1 MLTDAAIRALK
12 PKAKLYRVAD
22 AFGLCIEVAPI
33 GTRESK
39 LWRFRYRYG
48 GRAKMLALG
57 AYPIVTLEK
66 ARQKRDD
73 ARRLLA
79 DGINPMDKRRGDAES
94 RKRKERGMFPTV
106 AREWLAFK
114 KRSVGTETYRK
125 AELVVESDLIPALRR
140 HSIADLATKD
150 CTRALRDIAE
160 RAPHLAAKAR
170 QYLAGI
176 VDYAIKEGLRD
187 DGKLL
192 SLRGVIPTFDKGH
205 IAAVT
210 KPGELAGLLR
220 AIDGY
225 GSPLTRAALQL
236 ASLTAMRPAIIASA
250 RWAHIDLDAAEWHV
264 PGSLMKMGND
274 HVVPLPKQAIALL
287 RDLQAMT
294 GDGEFVFPSPA
305 RQKTPHLHRDALSK
319 ALRDLGYQ
327 GKHATHG
334 FRGTLRTMARE
345 RLGVDI
351 DVLEAQLAH
360 AKKGDVQK
368 AYDRTTFD
376 DQRREVM
383 QGWAD
388 YLDTLRRDPAQVV
401 PIKRKA

>member
-1 MLTDAAIRALK
+1 MLTDAVVRAMK

-22 AFGLCIEVAPI
+22 AFGLCIEVAPL
-33 GTRESK
+33 GVKESK
-39 LWRFRYRYG
+39 LWRFRYRYAG
-48 GRAKMLALG
+48 KPKMLALG

-73 ARRLLA
+73 ARRLLS
-79 DGINPMDKRRGDAES
+79 DGINPMEKRRGDAES
-94 RKRKERGMFPTV
+94 KKRKERGMFPAV

-114 KRSVGTETYRK
+114 KRSVGAETYRK
-125 AELVVESDLIPALRR
+125 AELVTEGDLIPALRR
-140 HSIADLATKD
+140 HAIADLATKD

-160 RAPHLAAKAR
+160 RAPHLAAKGR
-170 QYLAGI
+170 QYLSGI

-205 IAAVT
+205 IAAIT
-210 KPGELAGLLR
+210 KPAELAALLR

-225 GSPLTRAALQL
+225 SAPLTRSALQL

-264 PGSLMKMGND
+264 PGDLMKMGND
-274 HVVPLPKQAIALL
+274 HVVPLPRQAIALL
-287 RDLQAMT
+287 RELHKTTSQD
-294 GDGEFVFPSPA
+294 EFVFPSPA

-319 ALRDLGYQ
+319 ALRDMGFQ

-388 YLDTLRRDPAQVV
+388 YLDNLRREPAQVV
-401 PIKRKA
+401 PIKRQA

>member
-1 MLTDAAIRALK
+1 M
-12 PKAKLYRVAD
+12 YRVAD
-22 AFGLCIEVAPI
+22 AFGLCIEVAPT
-33 GTRESK
+33 GTSESK

-79 DGINPMDKRRGDAES
+79 DGINPMDKRRGDAEA

-106 AREWLAFK
+106 AHEWLTFK
-114 KRSVGTETYRK
+114 KQSVGTETYRK
-125 AELVVESDLIPALRR
+125 AKLVIEGDLIPALRR

-170 QYLAGI
+170 QYLGGI

-210 KPGELAGLLR
+210 KPAELAVLLR

-225 GSPLTRAALQL
+225 STHLTRSALQL
-236 ASLTAMRPAIIASA
+236 ASLTAMRPAVIASA
-250 RWAHIDLDAAEWHV
+250 RWEHIDLDAAEWHV
-264 PGSLMKMGND
+264 PGNLMKMGND
-274 HVVPLPKQAIALL
+274 HVVPLPRQAIALL
-287 RDLQAMT
+287 RELQAIT
-294 GDGEFVFPSPA
+294 GEGEYVFPSPA

-319 ALRDLGYQ
+319 ALRDMGFQ

-345 RLGVDI
+345 RLSVDI
-351 DVLEAQLAH
+351 DILEAQLAH

-383 QGWAD
+383 QSWAD

-401 PIKRKA
+401 PIKRPASGNRR